1 MDRFLRV
8 ADAPLRGLR
17 RPLSARAAKP
27 GHWPAPWARPRLRFS
42 PGSRGRAVAAHAS
55 DLRFAGG
62 RTPAPAAVRRPE
74 APKRWP
80 APGLAWTPR
89 RARWLPALA
98 VLPIRTATLLALA
111 LALALA
117 LRPRQLAW
125 GPAEWSAA
133 GRRQAPRAGRREA
146 SRSARRLSRRPPS
159 FRRPCRTVA
168 WAPAVGA
175 RAGPVR
181 RRSAARAAAEGG
193 QGCRTTR
200 AEPYLRR
207 SA

>member
-27 GHWPAPWARPRLRFS
+27 GHWPAPWARPRLRLS
-42 PGSRGRAVAAHAS
+42 PGSRGRAAAAHAS

-89 RARWLPALA
+89 RAR
-98 VLPIRTATLLALA
+98 
-111 LALALA
+111 
-117 LRPRQLAW
+117 RP
-125 GPAEWSAA
+125 P
-133 GRRQAPRAGRREA
+133 APRPPFDKGDATTEA
-146 SRSARRLSRRPPS
+146 EEPAATADAPTSPP
-159 FRRPCRTVA
+159 
-168 WAPAVGA
+168 
-175 RAGPVR
+175 
-181 RRSAARAAAEGG
+181 
-193 QGCRTTR
+193 
-200 AEPYLRR
+200 L
-207 SA
+207 